1 MKVIEGGGLSSA
13 EREGRAVAAATAAD
27 LSRRAVDAVR
37 EAVKAIPRAKLPD
50 LLAELERVRA
60 EGMLALTAGE
70 PDRVLSP
77 AEVARSLGRSVDW
90 AYRERHSLPT
100 VRLPG
105 GRWGVPEAKL
115 EQWIKR
121 RSG

>member
-1 MKVIEGGGLSSA
+1 MKVFEGGALSVADGEGTTA
-13 EREGRAVAAATAAD
+13 EE
-27 LSRRAVDAVR
+27 LSRRAILAVR
-37 EAVKAIPRAKLPD
+37 EAVKAVPRAKLPG

-60 EGMLALTAGE
+60 EALLSIMAGE

-77 AEVARSLGRSVDW
+77 AEVAKSLNRSPDW
-90 AYRERHSLPT
+90 AYRNRHSLPT

-105 GRWGVPEAKL
+105 GRWGVHAAAL
-115 EQWIKR
+115 ERWIKR

>member
-1 MKVIEGGGLSSA
+1 MSNSSRAAQVEG
-13 EREGRAVAAATAAD
+13 VTPAD
-27 LSRRAVDAVR
+27 LSRRAIGAVR
-37 EAVKAIPRAKLPD
+37 EAVKASPRADLPG

-60 EGMLALTAGE
+60 EALLSLTAGE

-77 AEVARSLGRSVDW
+77 AEVAKSLHRSPDW
-90 AYRERHSLPT
+90 AYRNRHSLPT

-105 GRWGVPEAKL
+105 GRWGVPEAAL
-115 EQWIKR
+115 ERWIRR

>member
-1 MKVIEGGGLSSA
+1 MSSRESRTVQVEGVAPA
-13 EREGRAVAAATAAD
+13 E
-27 LSRRAVDAVR
+27 LSRRAIGAVR
-37 EAVKAIPRAKLPD
+37 EAVKASPRADLPG

-60 EGMLALTAGE
+60 EALLSLTTEA

-77 AEVARSLGRSVDW
+77 AEVARSLHRSPDW
-90 AYRERHSLPT
+90 AYRNRHSLPT

-105 GRWGVPEAKL
+105 GRWGVHEAAL
-115 EQWIKR
+115 DRWIRR